1 MQISIS
7 ENLCLAEF
15 IESVKKLNTTCTK
28 HLKKNKK
35 IIAKNDSL

>member
-15 IESVKKLNTTCTK
+15 IESVRKLNTTRTK
-28 HLKKNKK
+28 HLKKTKK
-35 IIAKNDSL
+35 IIAKNDAV